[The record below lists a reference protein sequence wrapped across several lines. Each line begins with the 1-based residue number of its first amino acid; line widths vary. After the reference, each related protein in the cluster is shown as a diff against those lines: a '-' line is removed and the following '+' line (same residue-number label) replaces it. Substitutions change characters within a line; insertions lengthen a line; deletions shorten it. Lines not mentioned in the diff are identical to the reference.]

1 MQGCANTLGV
11 QLSLSRD
18 IGTITKFSDMIE
30 IAVKRQFAKPWFRLE
45 FTSWQ
50 RSMLSLRSDGLT
62 GHGFYHTTLPNLLS
76 KPMLNWFNWGSS
88 IGKYNVDK
96 CRHGIPTFA
105 VIATA
110 NDDKADWLNTGR
122 LLTFFLLGL
131 AHHRLSVSYMNQAI
145 QEPDIRKQLPPVL
158 QSLQYPQL
166 MLRIGKASPVHF
178 TARRPVEQT
187 ML

>member
-1 MQGCANTLGV
+1 
-11 QLSLSRD
+11 
-18 IGTITKFSDMIE
+18 MIE